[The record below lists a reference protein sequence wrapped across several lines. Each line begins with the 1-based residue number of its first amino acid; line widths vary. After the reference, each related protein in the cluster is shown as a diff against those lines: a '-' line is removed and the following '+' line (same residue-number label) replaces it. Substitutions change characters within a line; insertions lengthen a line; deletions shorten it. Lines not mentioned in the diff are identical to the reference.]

1 MSIKFLSE
9 ATQRSKGCLL
19 THGRPRTGPFMVC
32 AGMGRYPM
40 YYVPARPASRAHV
53 INHNKS

>member
-1 MSIKFLSE
+1 MSIKFLSK

-19 THGRPRTGPFMVC
+19 THGWLRTGPVMVC

-40 YYVPARPASRAHV
+40 YLPRELM
-53 INHNKS
+53 